1 MGAEEKAGAGG
12 ADGCVLRWP
21 QHVPPPPPEGTEG
34 NTAGAALLPLG
45 RAFIF
50 DMKNA
55 NTQGT
60 RGSIKRKFC

>member
-1 MGAEEKAGAGG
+1 MY
-12 ADGCVLRWP
+12 
-21 QHVPPPPPEGTEG
+21 PPPPEGAEG

-60 RGSIKRKFC
+60 RGSIKRKFCWN